1 MFGKKFQLTPET
13 ISIVEEIG
21 RHMPGGFFIYR
32 AEAPYELLYAN
43 HAVLDIYACRDLDEF
58 KALTGYSFQGMLHP
72 DDFKA
77 ANDSIEEQIA
87 LDESGEKLDH
97 VEYRII
103 RRDGAVRWV
112 DDYGHYTETDAYGGV
127 YYVFIS
133 DITEKRA
140 RRDSDLAAR
149 QALIEALSETYLT
162 VWLISDVEIGEFSF
176 YRKGAMTGDVPP
188 ELLDSSGRMHYDR
201 VLAHYVETA
210 VAPPS
215 QDRLRRELTRENL
228 ARRLRERPQFSV
240 NFLRKMPDG
249 GERYFR
255 IEFAKVDMPGKRMGI
270 VCGFKDVDVEVREGR
285 AVQEKLREAEQAKTR
300 EAEAKQRELE
310 QRLALQAQ
318 LLEEERQ
325 RAMQKQLITALASD
339 YRSVYY
345 VELDKNEGVCY
356 QSLEGRDNGLQVGE
370 HFPYLETFAAYA
382 KTYVTEAYRDEFLRF
397 IQPDAIREGLKSA
410 LVISFRYKVRIGDR
424 EFYEMLRFAGVRHP
438 EDRDDHIVHAVGAGM
453 TDVDAETRRALEH
466 NRALSEALT
475 AAENASRVKTS
486 FLSSMSHEL
495 RTPMN
500 AIIGL
505 DNIALNDPDVPEKTR
520 EHLEMIGASAHHL
533 LEILDD
539 VLDMSRIESGH
550 MLLKSE
556 RFSFSEIL
564 RELNELVGAQCAV
577 KGLSFACQTGG
588 RLGESF
594 IGDGPKLRQA
604 LGNVLDNAVK
614 FTPAGGSVTLRVDE
628 TAHFDGKTTLR
639 FVVADTGIGIDKAY
653 LPRLFEPFSQEDAST
668 TSRFGSTGLGLAITK
683 SIVEQMN
690 GSITAESDKGKG
702 SIFTITVTL
711 TDAESETAPETQAES
726 ADALAKAELAG
737 RRMLVAEDVEI
748 NAEILIMV
756 LSMRDI
762 EAELAENGQIAVDM
776 FSAHEPGYYDA
787 ILMDMRM
794 PVMDGLEATRTI
806 RAMDR
811 PDAKTIPIVALTANA
826 FDEDVQRSMQA
837 GLDAHL
843 NKPVEPEVLFETL
856 ETLIR

>member
-1 MFGKKFQLTPET
+1 MFGKQFQLSPET

-32 AEAPYELLYAN
+32 AAEPYELLYAN
-43 HAVLDIYACRDLDEF
+43 HAVLDIFGCRDLDEF
-58 KALTGYSFQGMLHP
+58 RALTGYSFRGMLHP
-72 DDFKA
+72 DDFEA
-77 ANDSIEEQIA
+77 VNASIEEQIDRTA
-87 LDESGEKLDH
+87 GEVLDY
-97 VEYRII
+97 VEYRIV

-133 DITEKRA
+133 DITEKRE

-149 QALIEALSETYLT
+149 QALIEALSEAYST
-162 VWLISDVEIGEFSF
+162 VWLISDAETGEFSF
-176 YRKGAMTGDVPP
+176 YHRGSTSGDAPA
-188 ELLDSSGRMHYDR
+188 ELLDASGRMQYD
-201 VLAHYVETA
+201 LALEYYVETT
-210 VAPPS
+210 VAPPD
-215 QDRLRRELTRENL
+215 QERLRGELTRENL
-228 ARRLRERPQFSV
+228 VRRLRELPHFSV
-240 NFLRKMPDG
+240 SYLRRMQNG

-255 IEFAKVDMPGKRMGI
+255 IEFAKVDMPGEKLGI
-270 VCGFKDVDVEVREGR
+270 VCGFKDVDAEVREGL

-310 QRLALQAQ
+310 QRLALQAR

-345 VELDKNEGVCY
+345 VVLDRNEGVCY
-356 QSLEGRDNGLQVGE
+356 QSLEGRDNGLRVGE
-370 HFPYLETFAAYA
+370 RFPYLETFSAYA
-382 KTYVTEAYRDEFLRF
+382 NTYVTEAYREEFLRF
-397 IQPDAIREGLKSA
+397 IQPDAIREGLQAA
-410 LVISFRYKVRIGDR
+410 LIISLRYKVRIGDR
-424 EFYEMLRFAGVRHP
+424 ESYEMLRFAGVRHP

-520 EHLEMIGASAHHL
+520 ERLEMIGASAHHL

-556 RFSFSEIL
+556 RFSFTETL
-564 RELNELVGAQCAV
+564 RELNELIGGLCEVN
-577 KGLSFACQTGG
+577 GLSYSFETGG

-604 LGNVLDNAVK
+604 LGNVLDNAVR
-614 FTPAGGSVTLRVDE
+614 FTPAGGSVSLRVEE

-639 FVVADTGIGIDKAY
+639 FIVSDTGIGIDGDY
-653 LPRLFEPFSQEDAST
+653 LPRLFEPFTQEDAST
-668 TSRFGSTGLGLAITK
+668 TSRYGSTGLGLAITK

-690 GSITAESDKGKG
+690 GSIAAESEKGRG
-702 SIFTITVTL
+702 STFTITVTL
-711 TDAESETAPETQAES
+711 TDAESAVPGETRS
-726 ADALAKAELAG
+726 AVAGAGEKAELSG
-737 RRMLVAEDVEI
+737 RRMLVAEDVPI

-756 LSMRDI
+756 LSMRGI
-762 EAELAENGQIAVDM
+762 TAELAENGQLAVDL
-776 FSAHEPGYYDA
+776 FSSHEPGYYDA

-811 PDAKTIPIVALTANA
+811 PDAKTIPIIALTANA

-837 GLDAHL
+837 GLNAHL
-843 NKPVEPEVLFETL
+843 NKPVVPDVLFETL
-856 ETLIR
+856 ENLIR

>member
-1 MFGKKFQLTPET
+1 MFGKQFQLSPET

-21 RHMPGGFFIYR
+21 RHMPGGFFIYK
-32 AEAPYELLYAN
+32 AAAPYELLYAN
-43 HAVLDIYACRDLDEF
+43 RAVLDIYGCRDLDEF
-58 KALTGYSFQGMLHP
+58 KALTGYSFRGMLHP
-72 DDFKA
+72 DDFESVNA
-77 ANDSIEEQIA
+77 SIEEQIGREA
-87 LDESGEKLDH
+87 EEKLDH
-97 VEYRII
+97 VEYRIV

-149 QALIEALSETYLT
+149 QALIEALSETYST
-162 VWLISDVEIGEFSF
+162 VWLISDAKTGEFSF
-176 YRKGAMTGDVPP
+176 YHKGSMTGDPP
-188 ELLDSSGRMHYDR
+188 SELLDASGSMQYD
-201 VLAHYVETA
+201 LALEYYLETT
-210 VAPPS
+210 VAPS
-215 QDRLRRELTRENL
+215 DQARLRVELTRENL
-228 ARRLRERPQFSV
+228 VRRLRERPHFSV
-240 NFLRKMPDG
+240 NFLRRMQDG
-249 GERYFR
+249 SEHYFR
-255 IEFAKVDMPGKRMGI
+255 IEFAKVDMPGKKMGI

-325 RAMQKQLITALASD
+325 RVMQRQLITALASD

-345 VELDKNEGVCY
+345 VELDRNEGVCY
-356 QSLEGRDNGLQVGE
+356 QSLAGRDNGLRVGE

-382 KTYVTEAYRDEFLRF
+382 DRYVTEAYRDEFLRF
-397 IQPDAIREGLKSA
+397 IQPDAIREGLREA
-410 LVISFRYKVRIGDR
+410 LIISLRYKVRIGDK
-424 EFYEMLRFAGVRHP
+424 ESYEMLRFAGVRHP

-453 TDVDAETRRALEH
+453 TDVDAETRRALEQS
-466 NRALSEALT
+466 RALGEALT
-475 AAENASRVKTS
+475 AAENASRAKTA

-520 EHLEMIGASAHHL
+520 ERLEMIGASAHHL

-556 RFSFSEIL
+556 RFSFSETL
-564 RELNELVGAQCAV
+564 RELNELVGGLCEV
-577 KGLSFACQTGG
+577 KGLRYACETGG

-628 TAHFDGKTTLR
+628 TARFDGKTTLR
-639 FVVADTGIGIDKAY
+639 FIVSDTGIGIDREY
-653 LPRLFEPFSQEDAST
+653 LPRLFEPFTQEDAST
-668 TSRFGSTGLGLAITK
+668 TSRYGSTGLGLAIAK

-690 GSITAESDKGKG
+690 GSIAAESEKGRG
-702 SIFTITVTL
+702 STFTITVTL
-711 TDAESETAPETQAES
+711 TDAESADPAAAQADN
-726 ADALAKAELAG
+726 AGAGTKAELSG
-737 RRMLVAEDVEI
+737 RRMLVAEDVAI
-748 NAEILIMV
+748 NAEILLMV
-756 LSMRDI
+756 LSMRGI
-762 EAELAENGQIAVDM
+762 YAELAENGQLAVDM
-776 FSAHEPGYYDA
+776 FASHEPGYYDA

-806 RAMDR
+806 RAMAR
-811 PDAKTIPIVALTANA
+811 PDAKTIPIIALTANA

-837 GLDAHL
+837 GLNAHL
-843 NKPVEPEVLFETL
+843 NKPVVPDVLFETL
-856 ETLIR
+856 ENLIR